1 MIGISIVLL
10 LHNFDQLTLMI
21 ETWKLVD
28 WQTFAI
34 ETTILLF
41 VIESIESLF
50 F

>member
-1 MIGISIVLL
+1 MIDISIVLL

-21 ETWKLVD
+21 ETWKLID
-28 WQTFAI
+28 WQSVVI

-41 VIESIESLF
+41 VIGSIESLF

>member
-1 MIGISIVLL
+1 MIDISIVLL

-21 ETWKLVD
+21 ETWKLFD
-28 WQTFAI
+28 WQSVAI

-41 VIESIESLF
+41 VIGSVESLF